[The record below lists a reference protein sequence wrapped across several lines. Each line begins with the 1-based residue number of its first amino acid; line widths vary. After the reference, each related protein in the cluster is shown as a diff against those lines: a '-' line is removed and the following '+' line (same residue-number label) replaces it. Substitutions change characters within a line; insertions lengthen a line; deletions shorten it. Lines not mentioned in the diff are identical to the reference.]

1 MLEAK
6 SHSSS
11 HSDNDSS
18 SSSDSS
24 SDSSKSSNS
33 SSESSSS
40 DSSSDSS
47 SSSLSSSELSSE
59 SSAEDM
65 IVIPQSSLDKVSQQ
79 KAETGDS
86 IGNMLEKDGF
96 NRPFEATIKD
106 YVVCFREPIHLFI
119 SLFNRQE
126 EN

>member
-1 MLEAK
+1 MLEEK

-18 SSSDSS
+18 SSNSS
-24 SDSSKSSNS
+24 SDSSSNS

-40 DSSSDSS
+40 DSSSDS

-79 KAETGDS
+79 KAEAGGDS
-86 IGNMLEKDGF
+86 LETMSEKDSF
-96 NRPFEATIKD
+96 NRPFETTIKD
-106 YVVCFREPIHLFI
+106 YVVCLDNQLFLLYF
-119 SLFNRQE
+119 SWKDRQE
-126 EN
+126 KL